1 MVSLPPSPS
10 LSPSPPPLARP
21 FAPSSPPTGEPP
33 GHSAKE
39 QPQQPQQ
46 QQQQSK
52 RLSTGLA
59 FKPRRRRESLD
70 ALLDSLSSW
79 DLLYVRNRIRD
90 GHVKMDGFASL
101 KELPPEVFD
110 SIVPHLR
117 LQDVLNCYLVSRD
130 WRETWRNGAVATAL
144 CRRFFPGLLELYGGD
159 VPDRHE
165 LFVATA
171 KCYLRK
177 HFMSRTKRSF
187 VSWDVGWSS
196 DYFTNVQAPPPS
208 RQLGDLRLVD
218 FGFAP
223 LTICY
228 SSGKVAW
235 QPDNCHI
242 IVDDLYTRERA
253 RFSFGVD
260 YITGRPLQLQAV
272 TDSLVVLASSSQ
284 QTREARSARILDNGQ
299 TITVFHLQYRRSKNV
314 VLPGNLAQCYA
325 YGDMIAF
332 VTKQR
337 QVVIWGWSD
346 SAYELELDYH
356 SEALR
361 QPLSWDRDLGGVP
374 GIMFHPTDTDIV
386 FAAWMYSP
394 APPDPRIHTII
405 VVKFERGLPVRRYET
420 DLSHPEYRRHPS
432 SRHSC
437 PSMRL
442 TLSCHKM
449 NAHGGYSVGFV
460 QYVLLEEG
468 AAWDVSEATKNPE
481 WLCICFNVLTESFQ
495 LNKYESHRR
504 PHPPHVR
511 PFDLCV
517 WDDEFIIAWYDEYL
531 VSRHYSYGMQF
542 LEAIPVD
549 EDASGCPRTTEVDLA
564 TRRVQADVAGYMLEI
579 GFARRIFVDND
590 FLIITTGQ
598 GYMVITCTDGIE
610 LPGIVTVDEHGV
622 PKMSEN
628 PPWPVSGERIEPPRL
643 PGSWDTRLV
652 TSLQRIP
659 TDGDDAV

>member
-46 QQQQSK
+46 QQQQQQQSQQSK

-299 TITVFHLQYRRSKNV
+299 TMYV
-314 VLPGNLAQCYA
+314 VDALRCARFNLA
-325 YGDMIAF
+325 
-332 VTKQR
+332 
-337 QVVIWGWSD
+337 
-346 SAYELELDYH
+346 
-356 SEALR
+356 
-361 QPLSWDRDLGGVP
+361 
-374 GIMFHPTDTDIV
+374 DISTV
-386 FAAWMYSP
+386 EPCSICSIG
-394 APPDPRIHTII
+394 DPR
-405 VVKFERGLPVRRYET
+405 
-420 DLSHPEYRRHPS
+420 
-432 SRHSC
+432 
-437 PSMRL
+437 
-442 TLSCHKM
+442 TLSYRAIWH
-449 NAHGGYSVGFV
+449 S
-460 QYVLLEEG
+460 
-468 AAWDVSEATKNPE
+468 ATP
-481 WLCICFNVLTESFQ
+481 T
-495 LNKYESHRR
+495 
-504 PHPPHVR
+504 
-511 PFDLCV
+511 
-517 WDDEFIIAWYDEYL
+517 
-531 VSRHYSYGMQF
+531 
-542 LEAIPVD
+542 
-549 EDASGCPRTTEVDLA
+549 A
-564 TRRVQADVAGYMLEI
+564 T
-579 GFARRIFVDND
+579 
-590 FLIITTGQ
+590 
-598 GYMVITCTDGIE
+598 
-610 LPGIVTVDEHGV
+610 
-622 PKMSEN
+622 
-628 PPWPVSGERIEPPRL
+628 
-643 PGSWDTRLV
+643 
-652 TSLQRIP
+652 
-659 TDGDDAV
+659 